1 MMDAGSPTTG
11 PYDAPGGRRSDV
23 DLLIERYVAEAGKT
37 ARRRVKARLDA
48 PKRRKGRQRAVD
60 AAFAEVAAMP
70 AGQERVLARERLEQK
85 LAASARVARQAADER
100 ELVRRRM
107 ARGFE
112 STRTVLI
119 GDRHR
124 APFAQQG
131 LKSDKL
137 GKAGK
142 LFVRAC
148 RKARFL
154 RSANEKGFISVQTGR
169 KVLNLDY
176 AWVEGNRTMVSL
188 IRIDLDYVFASF
200 ADLRARLRKLVAE
213 GRLPCMPH
221 LVVGDVCDV
230 FDEDENGQTVIRR
243 KLWKPHLWFILP
255 DAVNMG
261 PKGRAAPRRLLDAVY
276 RGLCNVLLPLG
287 ADPNASA
294 LLVRGKNP
302 LSPWWATENFND
314 ESFPSLSEYAA
325 ALGDAMKLSQEQL
338 ARLAAEEQSGLPATV
353 SNVAFNAW
361 KAETWR
367 LLRQWH
373 GRRDPAYLAALS
385 DRQALKNLLVAAMPL
400 DYMLTLGEGLTEPT
414 RPAYILD
421 KVLGF
426 AARQWSPEKA
436 DEAAGYRSRGRLR
449 HLTDDA
455 PTLREKQAIA
465 GKVVAEAR
473 MQDAR
478 HTVLKAMA
486 AVEASGAPFT
496 QAEVA
501 RASGLN
507 RKTVSRHWRFCLSRR
522 PGRCLDKKERITTGQ
537 SQKAQ
542 RRGRSG
548 AYARAKWGH
557 SRPCREEVLTPAK
570 PVTVQ
575 PILVSQ
581 PPAASAPP
589 PVVRAVVLPPPF
601 LSKTWRTPERHVRG
615 VNDAP
620 DGLAVMADGSVV
632 ACGTG
637 SHPPAVSTRSE
648 WRESGNGQGD
658 DDARAGA
665 AALPRGAA
673 EAQGAR
679 GRPG

>member
-1 MMDAGSPTTG
+1 MDANPTTIERSHV
-11 PYDAPGGRRSDV
+11 PDSRRSDV
-23 DLLIERYVAEAGKT
+23 DWLIERYVAEADKT
-37 ARRRVKARLDA
+37 ARRRVKSRCEA
-48 PKRRKGRQRAVD
+48 PKRRIGRQRAVE
-60 AAFAEVAAMP
+60 AAFANVAAMP
-70 AGQERVLARERLEQK
+70 AGQERVLAGEHLERK

-100 ELVRRRM
+100 DLVRRRM
-107 ARGFE
+107 KHGFE

-124 APFAQQG
+124 APFVQKR
-131 LKSDKL
+131 LKSDHL

-154 RSANEKGFISVQTGR
+154 RSANEKGFICVQTGR

-188 IRIDLDYVFASF
+188 IRIDLDYAFDSF
-200 ADLRARLRKLVAE
+200 TDLRVRLGTMVAE

-221 LVVGDVCDV
+221 LVVGDVCDML
-230 FDEDENGQTVIRR
+230 DEDEEGRAVIRQ

-287 ADPNASA
+287 ADPNAKA

-302 LSPWWATENFND
+302 LSPWWETENFND
-314 ESFPSLSEYAA
+314 EFFPNLSEYAA
-325 ALGDAMKLSQEQL
+325 VLGDAMKLSQEQL

-353 SNVAFNAW
+353 SNVAFNTW

-367 LLRQWH
+367 LLREWH
-373 GRRDPAYLAALS
+373 GKRDPAYLAALS
-385 DRQALKNLLVAAMPL
+385 DRKALKELLAAAMPL

-414 RPAYILD
+414 RSAYVLD

-426 AARQWSPEKA
+426 AARQWSPQKA

-455 PTLREKQAIA
+455 PTLKAKQAIA

-473 MQDAR
+473 MQAAQ
-478 HTVLKAMA
+478 HAVIQAMS
-486 AVEASGAPFT
+486 AVETSGAPFT
-496 QAEVA
+496 QAEVT

-522 PGRCLDKKERITTGQ
+522 PQRCLDKKERITTVQ
-537 SQKAQ
+537 SKTSQQ
-542 RRGRSG
+542 RGRSG
-548 AYARAKWGH
+548 SYARAKWGH
-557 SRPCREEVLTPAK
+557 ARSCRGRSIVSVDSMTVHPVHAIRQPEADK
-570 PVTVQ
+570 PV
-575 PILVSQ
+575 L
-581 PPAASAPP
+581 
-589 PVVRAVVLPPPF
+589 VVRTVMHPPPF
-601 LSKTWRTPERHVRG
+601 LSKTWKAPEGHVR
-615 VNDAP
+615 AM
-620 DGLAVMADGSVV
+620 DGADTTQPLMADGGIV
-632 ACGTG
+632 ACCAGMQ
-637 SHPPAVSTRSE
+637 HHAVSARSE
-648 WRESGNGQGD
+648 GRQGKRDEQGD
-658 DDARAGA
+658 DTRGRA
-665 AALPRGAA
+665 AALPGGTAPAAGA
-673 EAQGAR
+673 G